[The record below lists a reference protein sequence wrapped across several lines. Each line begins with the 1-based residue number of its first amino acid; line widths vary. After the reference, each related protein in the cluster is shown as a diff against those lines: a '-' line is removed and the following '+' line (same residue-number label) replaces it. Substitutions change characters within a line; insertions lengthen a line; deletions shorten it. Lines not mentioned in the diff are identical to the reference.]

1 MTSARASEARGGAV
15 HCAIGLAAFLT
26 GCLALHRAAP
36 WPRMDEVSEKADYF
50 TRHKD
55 EFDTLF
61 IGSSR
66 IYHGIVPQVFD
77 AALKT
82 HSLNLG
88 IDGMNMP
95 ESSCFLEKILEQK
108 PARLKWVFVEMTPFR
123 LSMDENRLETA
134 RGMYWHDWT
143 RMKWIAS
150 ELWYNARNSR
160 RKFRWAPKRLLQ
172 PLNDLDTGATH
183 ACLFLR
189 NMGNV
194 GRGYEMAGGAAP
206 VNTEEFCG
214 APGFG
219 FCGMDRAEP
228 MSGGELKGYEKKL
241 AELRAR
247 KINPGDN
254 GWGLRIVTEHA
265 SQLIR
270 AAGAEPVFVVA
281 SSVSAPPG
289 EWPGQPKD
297 APIFAYHSPDRDERF
312 YRADRRADS
321 GHLNTL
327 GATEFTQQLASD
339 FAKHLS
345 EQFPNAVR

>member
-1 MTSARASEARGGAV
+1 ME
-15 HCAIGLAAFLT
+15 
-26 GCLALHRAAP
+26 
-36 WPRMDEVSEKADYF
+36 EVSEKLAYF
-50 TRHKD
+50 ERHKD

-66 IYHGIVPQVFD
+66 IYHGIAPQIFD

-82 HSLNLG
+82 RSLNLG

-95 ESSCFLEKILEQK
+95 ESSCFLEKILAQK
-108 PARLKWVFVEMTPFR
+108 PARLKWVFVELTPFR

-150 ELWYNARNSR
+150 ELWHNERNSR

-172 PLNDLDTGATH
+172 PLNDIDTAAMH
-183 ACLFLR
+183 AGLFLR

-194 GRGYEMAGGAAP
+194 GRGYEVLDAAEP
-206 VNTEEFCG
+206 ANSEEFCG
-214 APGFG
+214 PPRYGFL
-219 FCGMDRAEP
+219 GMDRAEP
-228 MSGGELKGYEKKL
+228 MSGAELQGYERKL

-247 KINPGDN
+247 KINAGDN
-254 GWGLRIVTEHA
+254 GWGLRVVTEHA

-270 AAGAEPVFVVA
+270 TAGAEPVFIVA

-289 EWPGQPKD
+289 DWPGQPKD
-297 APIFAYHSPDRDERF
+297 APVFAYHSPERDAQF
-312 YRADRRADS
+312 YRVDRRADS
-321 GHLNTL
+321 GHLNTV
-327 GATEFTQQLASD
+327 GAREFTEQLASD

-345 EQFPNAVR
+345 DAVR